1 MAWLI
6 VRVSIW
12 GRRSEQQSVRAR
24 GFLLT
29 FIYSFAKME
38 KRQIGRFV
46 ACRFLSHAR
55 GLLLCLWAICALPG
69 HGYADEFLEYP
80 GKCQPRNISSPI
92 RTFVR
97 VEDVAAI
104 KNIDPFIG
112 KLRKELE
119 NIQIQIRGR
128 RNKVPLQMQGPYGD
142 DQAAQLLEQ
151 GPDTK
156 LLIDLTA
163 FPLKVPQKEALA
175 GSNLPLTL
183 SEVQRSFHYLDEIRS
198 INRAPFLGGRY
209 FSAEAKFRCANFF
222 NGAIKEESIECGMS
236 TYNLQD
242 VQGVEETKL
251 IILHIGITKMVDELL
266 LENEI
271 EAMRFIGDPQLV
283 AEKAAWCVTAWLPNY
298 LWNISVLYEQGG

>member
-1 MAWLI
+1 
-6 VRVSIW
+6 
-12 GRRSEQQSVRAR
+12 
-24 GFLLT
+24 
-29 FIYSFAKME
+29 ME

-46 ACRFLSHAR
+46 ACRFPFHAR

-69 HGYADEFLEYP
+69 HGYADEFVEYP

-112 KLRKELE
+112 ELRKELE

-128 RNKVPLQMQGPYGD
+128 RNKVPLQIQGPYGD

-183 SEVQRSFHYLDEIRS
+183 SERKRNFYDLDEIRA
-198 INRAPFLGGRY
+198 IDRTPFLGDHY
-209 FSAEAKFRCANFF
+209 FSVEAKVQCANFF
-222 NGAIKEESIECGMS
+222 DGAIKEEPVECGMS
-236 TYNLQD
+236 TYNFQD
-242 VQGVEETKL
+242 VQGVEKTKL
-251 IILHIGITKMVDELL
+251 IILHIGITKMIGEML
-266 LENEI
+266 LEDQT
-271 EAMRFIGDPQLV
+271 EAGRFIGDPQLV